1 MTNTDSG
8 EGEKI
13 EELSH
18 RIEQL
23 EEALRDVARPYSEL
37 TDQIVRF
44 QEIVEKYFKLMD
56 LYQKHGSISV
66 DTVLPQVK
74 DRISKEIMKILLDK
88 SKLNI
93 SEVTRELRARTGSAS
108 RRIVRDRLSDL
119 VDKGLLVENVGN
131 RSKTYEISESVI
143 KKWSQVLGLSK

>member
-1 MTNTDSG
+1 MTDADSRD
-8 EGEKI
+8 EDKI
-13 EELSH
+13 EELSN

-37 TDQIVRF
+37 SEQIVRF
-44 QEIVEKYFKLMD
+44 QDMVEKYFRLLD

-88 SKLNI
+88 SRLNI
-93 SEVTRELRARTGSAS
+93 SEVTRELRARTGSAF
-108 RRIVRDRLSDL
+108 RRIVRERLSEL

-143 KKWSQVLGLSK
+143 KK